1 MLEGSTGIADAL
13 AHLDALI
20 GLLGRLGIPVRREH
34 LGGAGGGICTIR
46 GARVMFDDLDAD
58 RVTRVESAAKAL
70 GSLPDSESVYI
81 PPAIRDLIEQAMA
94 EE

>member
-1 MLEGSTGIADAL
+1 MLEGSAGIGDAL
-13 AHLDALI
+13 AHLDSLI
-20 GLLGRLGIPVRREH
+20 DLIGRLGVSVRREH
-34 LGGAGGGICTIR
+34 LGGSGGGICTIR

-81 PPAIRDLIEQAMA
+81 SPAIRDLIERAMA

>member
-1 MLEGSTGIADAL
+1 
-13 AHLDALI
+13 
-20 GLLGRLGIPVRREH
+20 
-34 LGGAGGGICTIR
+34 
-46 GARVMFDDLDAD
+46 MFDDLDAD

-81 PPAIRDLIEQAMA
+81 SPAIRDLIERAMA